1 MKRLSQK
8 RDSLLYIK
16 REIFLAI
23 PIPSIFVNYCIK
35 EEFKDYNPN
44 QNFLFTPNL
53 LDFIEENHPIRII
66 SEIIKNQKY
75 NKQ

>member
-1 MKRLSQK
+1 M
-8 RDSLLYIK
+8 
-16 REIFLAI
+16 
-23 PIPSIFVNYCIK
+23 
-35 EEFKDYNPN
+35 EEFKDYNTK

-53 LDFIEENHPIRII
+53 LDFIEVNHLIRII